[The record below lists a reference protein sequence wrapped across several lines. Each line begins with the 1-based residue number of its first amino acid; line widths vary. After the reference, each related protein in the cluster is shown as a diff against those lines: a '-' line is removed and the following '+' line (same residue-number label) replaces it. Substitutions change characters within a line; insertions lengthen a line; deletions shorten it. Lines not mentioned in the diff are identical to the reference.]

1 MLSYPHHIS
10 EGNMSYGIIYKITN
24 TVNNNIYIGQT
35 ITSLKSRWQSHVSSA
50 KCNKPWVICSAIRKY
65 DEENFKIEQIDVAHS
80 KIELNDLEIKYI
92 KDLTPQYNMCAG
104 GGGLGS
110 PSDEVRKRISN
121 RLKGRKFTKEQ
132 SERHSARQLGRVLSE
147 ETKVKI
153 KNTQVGRTYP
163 DRQTGMSKAER
174 KIKRDENYILSLP
187 EDLREIM
194 QGLTRNEKIA
204 YRAKLNANVIS
215 ERMRGSKNPM
225 YGKLRSDEDKQKLS
239 ELSKGENNPY
249 YGKKHSEEELIKMRL
264 AHANRPLVECP
275 HCKKTGIL
283 SNMKRW
289 HLDNCKVKQ

>member
-1 MLSYPHHIS
+1 
-10 EGNMSYGIIYKITN
+10 MSYGIIYKITN
-24 TVNNNIYIGQT
+24 TVNDKIYIGQT

-65 DEENFKIEQIDVAHS
+65 GEENFKIEQIDIAHS
-80 KIELNDLEIKYI
+80 KVELDDLEIKYI
-92 KDLTPQYNMCAG
+92 KDLTPHYNMCAG

-110 PSDEVRKRISN
+110 PSNEVRKKISDK
-121 RLKGRKFTKEQ
+121 LKGRVFTKERSEKQ
-132 SERHSARQLGRVLSE
+132 SIRQLGRVLSD
-147 ETKVKI
+147 ETKLKI
-153 KNTQVGRTYP
+153 KNAQIGRIYP
-163 DRQTGMSKAER
+163 NRQTGMSKSER
-174 KIKRDENYILSLP
+174 KIKRDEKYILSLP

-194 QGLTRNEKIA
+194 QGLTKNEKIA
-204 YRAKLNANVIS
+204 YRAKLNSSVIS
-215 ERMRGSKNPM
+215 ERMRGDKNPM

-239 ELSKGENNPY
+239 ELSKGVNNPY
-249 YGKKHSEEELIKMRL
+249 YGKKHSEEVLAKMRL

>member
-1 MLSYPHHIS
+1 
-10 EGNMSYGIIYKITN
+10 MSYGIIYKITN
-24 TVNNNIYIGQT
+24 TVNDKIYIGQT

-65 DEENFKIEQIDVAHS
+65 GEENFKIEQIDIAHS
-80 KIELNDLEIKYI
+80 KVELDDLEIKYI
-92 KDLTPQYNMCAG
+92 KDLTPHYNMCAG

-110 PSDEVRKRISN
+110 PSNEVRKKISDK
-121 RLKGRKFTKEQ
+121 LKGRIFTKERSEKQ
-132 SERHSARQLGRVLSE
+132 SIRQLGRVLSD
-147 ETKVKI
+147 ETKLKI
-153 KNTQVGRTYP
+153 KDAQS
-163 DRQTGMSKAER
+163 GMSKSER
-174 KIKRDENYILSLP
+174 KIKRDEKYILSLP

-194 QGLTRNEKIA
+194 QGLTKNEKIA
-204 YRAKLNANVIS
+204 YRAKLNSSVIS
-215 ERMRGSKNPM
+215 ERMRGDKNPM

-239 ELSKGENNPY
+239 ELSKGVNNPY
-249 YGKKHSEEELIKMRL
+249 YGKKHSEEVLAKMRL

>member
-1 MLSYPHHIS
+1 
-10 EGNMSYGIIYKITN
+10 MSYGIIYKITN
-24 TVNNNIYIGQT
+24 TVNDKIYIGQT

-65 DEENFKIEQIDVAHS
+65 GEENFKIEQIDIAHS
-80 KIELNDLEIKYI
+80 KVELDDLEVKYI
-92 KDLTPQYNMCAG
+92 KDLTPHYNMCAG

-110 PSDEVRKRISN
+110 PSNEVRKKISDK
-121 RLKGRKFTKEQ
+121 LKGRIFTKERSEKQ
-132 SERHSARQLGRVLSE
+132 SIRQLGRVLSD
-147 ETKVKI
+147 ETKLKI
-153 KNTQVGRTYP
+153 KNAQIGRTYP
-163 DRQTGMSKAER
+163 DRQSGMSKSER
-174 KIKRDENYILSLP
+174 KIKRDEKYIFSLP

-194 QGLTRNEKIA
+194 QGLTKNEKIA
-204 YRAKLNANVIS
+204 YRAKLNSSVIS
-215 ERMRGSKNPM
+215 ERMRGDKNPM

-239 ELSKGENNPY
+239 ELSKGVNNPY
-249 YGKKHSEEELIKMRL
+249 YGKKHSEEVLAKMRL